1 MTDALPV
8 LIAVLEDAVNRL
20 LRLDPESL
28 REWGRLS
35 GRVILLELRGL
46 GRPLFLVPSEGGVH
60 VLTEHAGVPDTVIS
74 IGLGGV
80 LSLALGQQTR
90 AFLAGEIEVS
100 GDIELGQ
107 RFQRILRRV
116 DIDWEEVAARLLGDP
131 LAHQLGNSMRAAGSG
146 LRATGELIM
155 RDVAEYLQ
163 CESRNLPQR
172 HEVDDFLDA
181 VDVLRADVDR
191 LEQRIALLAHGAG
204 PGLGVG

>member
-1 MTDALPV
+1 MADVLPV
-8 LIAVLEDAVNRL
+8 LITVLEDAVNRL

-28 REWGRLS
+28 RELGRLS

-46 GRPLFLVPSEGGVH
+46 GRPLFLFPSEGGVR
-60 VLTEHAGVPDTVIS
+60 VRTEHAGVPDAAIRA
-74 IGLGGV
+74 GLGGV
-80 LSLALGQQTR
+80 LNLALWQQTR
-90 AFLAGEIEVS
+90 AFFSGEIEIS

-107 RFQRILRRV
+107 RFQGILRRV

-131 LAHQLGNSMRAAGSG
+131 LAHQLGQFMRAAGSG
-146 LRATGELIM
+146 LSATREVIM
-155 RDVAEYLQ
+155 RDMTEYLQ

-204 PGLGVG
+204 LGRGAG